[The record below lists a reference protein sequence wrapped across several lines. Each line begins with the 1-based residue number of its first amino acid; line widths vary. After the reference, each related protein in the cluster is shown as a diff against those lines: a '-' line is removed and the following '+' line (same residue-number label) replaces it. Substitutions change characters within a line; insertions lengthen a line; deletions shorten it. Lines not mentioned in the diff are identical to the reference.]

1 MRLLSIVSE
10 SLRNIG
16 AGTSRAF
23 LWCLVTMLVGVLLGG
38 VDAVTIIGEERE
50 AAARI
55 DANADVRVLVAP
67 TAVVDGATCDLI
79 TGAAGG
85 PDATGALRPGP
96 QITMRATPGRDV
108 SSYEV
113 TPGFLRL
120 LAAGSATADATGVW
134 VSAELARNF
143 GLSKGAR
150 LETTA
155 GDATVAGVYD
165 WPNDGRDT
173 RLAYA
178 MVVPVS
184 ASASPFVECWAKQ
197 WPVSGRIDELLN
209 EAVIANGSSGASA
222 GSSAGASGVAG
233 ASDAS
238 MRMPAGIAPLN
249 RSFDSRYDANARYR
263 SRLTRHAPF
272 AALVAGM
279 LIGIIGVHRR
289 RLEYAGA
296 LHSGQRKADQML
308 GVAIETAIWG
318 GLGTLS
324 ALAVLTAACVRMSPS
339 DPDAVLFAAARVPI
353 ALLAGMMIGSLLMVA
368 TVRESRLFR
377 YFKKR

>member
-55 DANADVRVLVAP
+55 AAYADVRVLVAQ

-120 LAAGSATADATGVW
+120 LAAGSTTADATGVW
-134 VSAELARNF
+134 VSVELARNF
-143 GLSKGAR
+143 GLSRGAR

-209 EAVIANGSSGASA
+209 EAVIASASSGASA
-222 GSSAGASGVAG
+222 GGADTTGASE
-233 ASDAS
+233 AS

-263 SRLTRHAPF
+263 SRLTRHAPV

-279 LIGIIGVHRR
+279 LIGMIGVHRR

-308 GVAIETAIWG
+308 GVAIEVAIWG

-324 ALAVLTAACVRMSPS
+324 ALAVLTAACVRLSPS
-339 DPDAVLFAAARVPI
+339 DPDAVLFAAARVPA
-353 ALLAGMMIGSLLMVA
+353 ALLAGAMIGSLLMVA